1 MKKKVL
7 LIDGDSFG
15 KGDEKLG
22 SILISNFLRFLGEQ
36 EELPE
41 AIFFWNYGVKLVCEG
56 SDKIELLKKLEEK
69 GVLLLICK
77 TCLDY
82 LGLLDKVAIGKVSGM
97 TDLLAIM
104 TNFEIVSL

>member
-1 MKKKVL
+1 MKKKVI
-7 LIDGDSFG
+7 LIGGDSFG

-22 SILISNFLRFLGEQ
+22 SILTSNFLRILGEH

-41 AIFFWNYGVKLVCEG
+41 AIFFLNYGVKLVCEG
-56 SDKIELLKKLEEK
+56 SEKLDHLKKLEQR
-69 GVLLLICK
+69 GVLLLACK

-82 LGLLDKVAIGKVSGM
+82 LNLADKAAVGKIAGM
-97 TDLLAIM
+97 PDLIELM